1 LSDGETIQS
10 ICCGGGGYGAPT
22 ERAPSRVVHDVADGW
37 VSKQRARDVYRVA
50 IDDAMWLDEP
60 ATKRLRAE
68 HP

>member
-1 LSDGETIQS
+1 
-10 ICCGGGGYGAPT
+10 
-22 ERAPSRVVHDVADGW
+22 VVHDVADGW